1 MFQDF
6 VSILVTKFTG
16 WWDDGVEMLPN
27 LMVALAVAALF
38 YVLAKI
44 AQRFV
49 GKTLAGVVTNH
60 TVLNLAG
67 SITMLVILSV
77 GLFTALGVM
86 GLQKAVTSL
95 LAGAGLIGLALGFA
109 FQDLASNLIAGVYI
123 GLRRPFRQGDLIKT
137 NGVMGTVI
145 GLNLRNTIIRDF
157 NGRTC
162 LLPNNKVFQELLINY
177 DFNGKRRI
185 DIPVGVAYDT
195 DLATARTVVKE
206 ALNSLDWVVDKD
218 ETDVA
223 ILQFGA
229 SSIDMEARYWI
240 AFPNQI
246 SYPEALSQGIIAIH
260 KAFQQHDIDI
270 PFPIRTLAFAP
281 QSPALPIE
289 TANVTEISA
298 RRRQKAAAQ

>member
-6 VSILVTKFTG
+6 VSILVKKFTG
-16 WWDDGVEMLPN
+16 WWEGGIEMMPN
-27 LMVALAVAALF
+27 LMVALAVTALF
-38 YVLAKI
+38 YLLAKI
-44 AQRFV
+44 TQRFV
-49 GKTLAGVVTNH
+49 TKTLAGVVTNH

-109 FQDLASNLIAGVYI
+109 FQDLASNLIAGVYM

-145 GLNLRNTIIRDF
+145 GLNLRNTVIKDF

-185 DIPVGVAYDT
+185 DIPVGVAYDS
-195 DLATARTVVKE
+195 DLAEARTVVKE
-206 ALNSLDWVVDKD
+206 ALNKLEWVVDKE

-223 ILQFGA
+223 ILQFGG

-240 AFPNQI
+240 SYPSEI
-246 SYPEALSQGIIAIH
+246 TYPEALSQGIMAIH
-260 KAFQQHDIDI
+260 RAFQEHDIEI

-289 TANVTEISA
+289 TANVTDISTGRRHQASA
-298 RRRQKAAAQ
+298 R